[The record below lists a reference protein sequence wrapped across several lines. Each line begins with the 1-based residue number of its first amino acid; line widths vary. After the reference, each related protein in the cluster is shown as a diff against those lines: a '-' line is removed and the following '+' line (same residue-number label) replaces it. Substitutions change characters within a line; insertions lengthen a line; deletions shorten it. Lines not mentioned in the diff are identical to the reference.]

1 MEQVIEERNIRL
13 QVAAR
18 NWEEALE
25 ISGGLLVT
33 SNYVKPE
40 YVQMTIDAVKELG
53 PYIVIAPGLALAHAR
68 PDASVLKT
76 GISLITL
83 AKEVEFGS
91 ELGPVKVVITLASKD
106 NDVHLDKLQ
115 VLAEVFSDESK
126 MEKICYEK
134 DPAEVATM
142 LNNNVVDVM

>member
-1 MEQVIEERNIRL
+1 MKQVIEERNIRL

-18 NWEEALE
+18 NWEEALK
-25 ISGGLLVT
+25 ISGDLLVA
-33 SNYVKPE
+33 SNYVKPA

-68 PDASVLKT
+68 PDVSVLKT

-83 AKEVEFGS
+83 TKEVEFGS
-91 ELGPVKVVITLASKD
+91 ELGPVKVVITLASVD
-106 NDVHLDKLQ
+106 NEVHLDKLQ

-126 MEKICYEK
+126 MKKICYEK
-134 DPAEVATM
+134 EPAEVAYM